1 MARILKTVVGNFSNP
16 YWLLFSSQDMAG
28 STTSRKHLPLKHKEV
43 FMYQP
48 HFLSR
53 DMLNKTI
60 LLVLRV
66 RCSTVLEPNVS
77 RTGHCTSQFYF

>member
-1 MARILKTVVGNFSNP
+1 MARILKTVVGNFFNP

-43 FMYQP
+43 FMNQA

-53 DMLNKTI
+53 DGTVKT
-60 LLVLRV
+60 
-66 RCSTVLEPNVS
+66 
-77 RTGHCTSQFYF
+77 TSFGVKG